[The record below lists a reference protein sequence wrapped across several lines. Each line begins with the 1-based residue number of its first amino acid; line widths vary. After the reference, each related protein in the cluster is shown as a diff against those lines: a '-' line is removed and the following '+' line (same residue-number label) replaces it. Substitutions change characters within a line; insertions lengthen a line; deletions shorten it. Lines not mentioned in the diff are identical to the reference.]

1 MLERPGQPGRFCFS
15 MIIPL
20 RDIDIRFVPE
30 PWPVP
35 RVLREQV
42 PATWARLLAAN
53 PKLWD
58 GRILGVSGIGGG
70 GPPRVEDGVLRGE
83 AREDSFSAFMT
94 WRDLG
99 FPEIGVRNLFGSAV
113 VISADGAVLLGEM
126 GAWTANAG
134 QIYPP
139 AGSLEPRDIVD
150 GRVDVFGSV
159 AQELNE
165 ETGLEVSEA
174 VVGRTFAIFDGPRIS
189 VAYGLYF
196 AESTARLVERVRANL
211 AAQEHRELADV
222 IAVRSRSEL
231 EAAGKFPPYVGELID
246 AFAEGRFHT

>member
-1 MLERPGQPGRFCFS
+1 

-20 RDIDIRFVPE
+20 HDTDIRFVPE
-30 PWPVP
+30 AWTVP
-35 RVLREQV
+35 QALRDEV
-42 PATWARLLAAN
+42 PATWGRLLAAN
-53 PKLWD
+53 PRLWD
-58 GRILGVSGIGGG
+58 GRILGVSGVGG
-70 GPPRVEDGVLRGE
+70 GPPTVEDGVLHGE

-113 VISADGAVLLGEM
+113 VITADGAVLLGKM
-126 GAWTANAG
+126 GEWTANAG

-165 ETGLEVSEA
+165 ETGLEVSDA
-174 VVGRTFAIFDGPRIS
+174 VVGKTFAIFDGPRIS